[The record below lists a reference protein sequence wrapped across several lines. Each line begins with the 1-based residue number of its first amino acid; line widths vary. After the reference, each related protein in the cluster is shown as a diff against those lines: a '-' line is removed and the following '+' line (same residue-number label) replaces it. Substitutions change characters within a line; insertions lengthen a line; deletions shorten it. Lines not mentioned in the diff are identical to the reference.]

1 MIIDNAAQE
10 DTVAAIMK
18 DLIFHVGEKDALLHQ
33 LERLGFMTTCT
44 MAALCISLHMPH
56 GTEEYVRESRHLKM
70 VAESCAKRIHDQ
82 YISFEYREKRILLL
96 INYTPEDLEQYLDS
110 LFKTASAHKL
120 LPLIS
125 IGVGDIVKGPENQD
139 SNFMH
144 AYAACKLASRKK
156 NAFCITEKWV
166 FTSC

>member
-1 MIIDNAAQE
+1 M
-10 DTVAAIMK
+10 
-18 DLIFHVGEKDALLHQ
+18 
-33 LERLGFMTTCT
+33 
-44 MAALCISLHMPH
+44 
-56 GTEEYVRESRHLKM
+56 
-70 VAESCAKRIHDQ
+70 
-82 YISFEYREKRILLL
+82 LL